1 MCEDTEEMQRSNTS
15 KKGQGRE
22 GDNHRHSNGK
32 QQGRWGSRSTAL
44 LRHTYDGC
52 GCRQRE
58 KWERMGESLLGC
70 RLRAL

>member
-32 QQGRWGSRSTAL
+32 QQGR
-44 LRHTYDGC
+44 
-52 GCRQRE
+52 
-58 KWERMGESLLGC
+58 
-70 RLRAL
+70 